1 MLRANKIIYFLTII
15 KKLKSVLKHLLKTV
29 SIKKKKKKKLW
40 LRNKDKGAKLDVEN
54 ICDLIDK

>member
-1 MLRANKIIYFLTII
+1 MLRANKIIYFLTTI
-15 KKLKSVLKHLLKTV
+15 KKLKSELKNLLK
-29 SIKKKKKKKLW
+29 IIEKKKKLW